1 MYLTQQDAARIGE
14 LVNWLSQDCSEQ
26 EIRSM
31 TGNVL
36 LRVLKADYFASFVW
50 DEPSQSFAN
59 SVAINMGMDNLE
71 DYLTYFQ
78 YHDPITPALQKR
90 RTPTL
95 VTEVMPQDELMRTEF
110 FNDFLAKDGLHY
122 GINVYA
128 YHGTENIGDLRIW
141 RSKKRENFDETA
153 LLVLSIV
160 QPAFTAALAHARQRS
175 ALIHQSGEPQQASV
189 IRTLSQRELA
199 IARCVC
205 RGITDKEIAR
215 DFGIEFSTV
224 RTHIKRIFNK
234 LDVRNRLQLTQLL
247 GNFI

>member
-1 MYLTQQDAARIGE
+1 LNFTTFPYLSTCDNLSEQETKTEPAPFECPLNQGGHCLKSRLETQPRGTPVGHLFRERESAMYLTQQDAARIGE

-160 QPAFTAALAHARQRS
+160 QPAFTAAL
-175 ALIHQSGEPQQASV
+175 G
-189 IRTLSQRELA
+189 
-199 IARCVC
+199 
-205 RGITDKEIAR
+205 G
-215 DFGIEFSTV
+215 G
-224 RTHIKRIFNK
+224 
-234 LDVRNRLQLTQLL
+234 
-247 GNFI
+247 GGGGGGG